1 LAVRQNKPPPT
12 PQGVQMPVKIPR
24 NIKKPKQSLGGIGA
38 ERQTQRVHSLVL
50 DDRLLSKQYITSRV
64 DSKVDD
70 TAFSSSW
77 INKTTVA
84 PSKAA
89 LHAKFNALSVN
100 TSAWTQESDTLS
112 TSKTK
117 SFDSGFVG
125 IGSTLDYTTDITEML
140 TVGGNIKGTGN
151 LLLKSDSA
159 VLKFGADSDTTL
171 THTDGT
177 GLTLNSTNKLCFND
191 TSQFI
196 QGSSATVLSIGA
208 TDEIDLTASTIQV
221 NGAADINGAAD
232 VSGNLTVGGNATISG
247 NTTITGNLTVNGTA
261 TSLATEAITLDDNI
275 IVLNS
280 NATGTT
286 DANAGIEIERG
297 DLTNV
302 GLRWS
307 GGDNAW
313 QIQAGTD
320 VEGASAGSWA
330 TIATSATTHDGVTLT
345 SNGQNLLSLSSQV
358 ITVNDVVVKNAG
370 DTMTGELILSG
381 TAGNGADAGVGT
393 TAISITGGDSVS
405 TNAAVSITGHLEA
418 TTKSFN
424 IPHPL
429 LEHKRLVYGSL
440 EGPEHGMYA
449 RGSFDVEDERRKVA
463 IDLPTYWSKMV
474 HPDYTINITTYGNYN
489 VWITERNDSGF
500 WLETNSEK
508 EWSFDWS
515 VIGKR
520 LDAKLVVE
528 PDA

>member
-1 LAVRQNKPPPT
+1 MVAWRCDKTNRHQPHKGT
-12 PQGVQMPVKIPR
+12 KMPVNIPR
-24 NIKKPKQSLGGIGA
+24 NIKKPKTPLGGIGA
-38 ERQTQRVHSLVL
+38 ERQTRRAHSLVI

-77 INKTTVA
+77 ASDTTTA

-89 LHAKFNALSVN
+89 LHNKFNALSVS
-100 TSAWTQESDTLS
+100 TSAWTQEDSDLS
-112 TSKTK
+112 SSKTRTY
-117 SFDSGFVG
+117 DSGFVG
-125 IGSTLDYTTDITEML
+125 IGSTLHYTNDITEML
-140 TVGGNIKGTGN
+140 TVGGN
-151 LLLKSDSA
+151 LKVIGDAKISDDIFLTSDSA
-159 VLKFGADSDTTL
+159 VLNFGTDSDTSL

-191 TSQFI
+191 ASQFI

-208 TDEIDLTASTIQV
+208 TDEIDLTATEVEINATTI
-221 NGAADINGAAD
+221 DMNGAAD
-232 VSGNLTVGGNATISG
+232 VSGNLTVGGNTI
-247 NTTITGNLTVNGTA
+247 ITGNLTVNGTA
-261 TSLATEAITLDDNI
+261 TSIATTQLTTGDNI
-275 IVLNS
+275 IILN
-280 NATGTT
+280 NDVTGTPSE
-286 DANAGIEIERG
+286 NAGIEIERG
-297 DLTNV
+297 TSTNV
-302 GLRWS
+302 ALRWNETT
-307 GGDNAW
+307 DTW
-313 QIQAGTD
+313 QTTND
-320 VEGASAGSWA
+320 GS
-330 TIATSATTHDGVTLT
+330 TYLDIATSATTHNAVTLDNQGT
-345 SNGQNLLSLSSQV
+345 GLLSINASTQLL
-358 ITVNDVVVKNAG
+358 TVNDVMVKTAG
-370 DTMTGELILSG
+370 DDMSGILSITREAGDGTNAATGERALTIR
-381 TAGNGADAGVGT
+381 
-393 TAISITGGDSVS
+393 GGDSVS
-405 TNAAVSITGHLEA
+405 TNAAVSIQGHLEA

-463 IDLPTYWSKMV
+463 IDLPVYWSKMV